1 MKAEIYQWVRTLAAF
16 YILFTA
22 VLQLIPDKKYERYIR
37 SFMGLLLIYIL
48 SVPLLSIVK
57 NSGAVIED
65 FSRNYNEEVSVLE
78 KKETQ
83 NLQRFYIRKG
93 FEQELTSQITK
104 KCEEKGIKIQEVIV
118 DIEGEQISVSL
129 TAGQSLDLQQEGRLK
144 DELRQEFGIKEQ
156 NIRIFTGE
164 AGKTAVDRASAS
176 GASSVG
182 DRTSGIAEDRYSP
195 TEYSTEGQ
203 YTEYG
208 GDTIYS

>member
-16 YILFTA
+16 YISFTA

-83 NLQRFYIRKG
+83 NLQGFYIRKG

-176 GASSVG
+176 GTSSVG

>member
-1 MKAEIYQWVRTLAAF
+1 MKAEIYQWVRTLAVF

-83 NLQRFYIRKG
+83 NLQGFYIRKG

-164 AGKTAVDRASAS
+164 ARKTAVDRASAS

>member
-83 NLQRFYIRKG
+83 NLQGFYIRKG

-176 GASSVG
+176 GDSSFG

-195 TEYSTEGQ
+195 TEYFTEG
-203 YTEYG
+203 
-208 GDTIYS
+208 

>member
-83 NLQRFYIRKG
+83 NLQGFYIRKG
-93 FEQELTSQITK
+93 FEQELASQITK

-129 TAGQSLDLQQEGRLK
+129 TAGQSLNLQQEGRLK

-156 NIRIFTGE
+156 NIRILTGE
-164 AGKTAVDRASAS
+164 TGQTAVDCASAS

-208 GDTIYS
+208 GDTIHS

>member
-1 MKAEIYQWVRTLAAF
+1 MKAEIYQWVRTLVAF

-83 NLQRFYIRKG
+83 NLQGFYIRKG

>member
-83 NLQRFYIRKG
+83 NLQGFYIRKG

-182 DRTSGIAEDRYSP
+182 DSTSGIAEDRYSP

>member
-37 SFMGLLLIYIL
+37 SFMGLLLIYSL

-83 NLQRFYIRKG
+83 NLQGFYIRKG

-176 GASSVG
+176 GTSSVG

>member
-83 NLQRFYIRKG
+83 NLQGFYIRKG

-164 AGKTAVDRASAS
+164 ARKTAVDRASAS

>member
-83 NLQRFYIRKG
+83 NLQGFYIRKG

-129 TAGQSLDLQQEGRLK
+129 TAGQSLDLQQEWRLK

-195 TEYSTEGQ
+195 TEYFTEG
-203 YTEYG
+203 
-208 GDTIYS
+208 

>member
-22 VLQLIPDKKYERYIR
+22 VLQLIPDKKYERYNR

-83 NLQRFYIRKG
+83 NLQGFYIRKG

-176 GASSVG
+176 GTSSVG

>member
-1 MKAEIYQWVRTLAAF
+1 M
-16 YILFTA
+16 
-22 VLQLIPDKKYERYIR
+22 IPDKKYERYIR

-83 NLQRFYIRKG
+83 NLQGFYIRKG

-195 TEYSTEGQ
+195 TEYFTEG
-203 YTEYG
+203 
-208 GDTIYS
+208 

>member
-16 YILFTA
+16 NILFTA
-22 VLQLIPDKKYERYIR
+22 VLLLIPDKKYERYIR

-83 NLQRFYIRKG
+83 NLQGFYIRKG

-164 AGKTAVDRASAS
+164 ARKTAVDRASAS

>member
-83 NLQRFYIRKG
+83 NLQGFYIRKG

-129 TAGQSLDLQQEGRLK
+129 TAGQSLNLQQEGRLK

-156 NIRIFTGE
+156 NIRILTGE
-164 AGKTAVDRASAS
+164 TGQTAVDRASAS

-182 DRTSGIAEDRYSP
+182 DRTSGIAKDRYSP

-208 GDTIYS
+208 RDTIHS

>member
-83 NLQRFYIRKG
+83 NLQGFYIRKG

-104 KCEEKGIKIQEVIV
+104 KCEEKGIKRQEVIV

>member
-83 NLQRFYIRKG
+83 NLQGFYIRKG

-129 TAGQSLDLQQEGRLK
+129 TAGRSLDLQQEGRLK

>member
-83 NLQRFYIRKG
+83 NLQGFYIRKG

-129 TAGQSLDLQQEGRLK
+129 TAGQSLNLQQEGRLK

-203 YTEYG
+203 YTECG